1 VATHGHFTS
10 MLYILINVCAVYM
23 YYRRICNEK
32 ELNENGKHRIHGL
45 EP

>member
-1 VATHGHFTS
+1 
-10 MLYILINVCAVYM
+10 M

-32 ELNENGKHRIHGL
+32 ELNENGKHKKQGL